1 MFWSIRFRLQAPTD
15 WQSHEVF
22 ELLFCL
28 SGRAR
33 VEVGEHVLELE
44 PRRMIL
50 IAPAARHRLEAS
62 SAVPV
67 EMKVVCLTAEDTV
80 HYLSPAQSTQLAEI
94 QRQGFATYGEGLEP
108 TALPGELAEMIP
120 EGEGVARPRDL
131 LMAWSVIS
139 LLLAVQMPVEARVV
153 DDEPAQHGQVRAICA
168 WLDAHLEQETSLDA
182 LAAEFGLSR
191 SLLTRVFR
199 RHTGTSVVHYVNARR
214 LEKAAA
220 LLTGAQPSS
229 ITEAAFESGFA
240 NLSHFH
246 RRFKAAFGLT
256 PAEFRRLF
264 AMGREGHLQT

>member
-1 MFWSIRFRLQAPTD
+1 MYWSIRFHLQAPTE

-28 SGRAR
+28 SGRLR
-33 VEVGEHVLELE
+33 VEVGEHALELE

-50 IAPAARHRLEAS
+50 IAPAARHRLLAS
-62 SAVPV
+62 ADRPV

-80 HYLSPAQSTQLAEI
+80 HYLSPAQSAQLAEI
-94 QRQGFATYGEGLEP
+94 QRQGFAFYGEGLEP
-108 TALPGELAEMIP
+108 AALPGQLAGMIP
-120 EGEGVARPRDL
+120 EGESVARPRDL
-131 LMAWSVIS
+131 LVVWSVIS
-139 LLLAVQMPVEARVV
+139 LLLAVQMPVEAPAV
-153 DDEPAQHGQVRAICA
+153 DDEPSQHERVRAICS
-168 WLDAHLEQETSLDA
+168 WLDVHLEQETSLDV

-191 SLLTRVFR
+191 SLLTRIFR

-220 LLTGAQPSS
+220 LLTGARPAS
-229 ITEAAFESGFA
+229 ITETALESGFA

-264 AMGREGHLQT
+264 AMGREGHLHA